1 MWGSCCSLV
10 NRAAIPGGD
19 GPRLMIVCAASVWVM
34 SFAQQ
39 VAALRAFFGAPD
51 NMPLP
56 LAVVLRWTKRVV

>member
-1 MWGSCCSLV
+1 MLCLI

-19 GPRLMIVCAASVWVM
+19 GPRLMIVCTAWVM